1 MNLGSNFSDYRC
13 YLYKCVWSRFK
24 SSNRMLSFMCGC
36 MILCVQSSW
45 LYMKSIRLFLFFWSF
60 FLFNSIPSMF
70 YFCLFSILCSKRY
83 FFLFEP
89 KRYSS
94 QINMKCFNSLEKKNY
109 ESEKK
114 FQNYNCKWIW
124 LFIQTWS
131 TFKFKFRTRIIVRIE
146 HLKSN

>member
-60 FLFNSIPSMF
+60 FLFRFLPCF
-70 YFCLFSILCSKRY
+70 TFVYFQFCVQKDI

-94 QINMKCFNSLEKKNY
+94 QINMKCFNSLEKKIMNLKR
-109 ESEKK
+109 S
-114 FQNYNCKWIW
+114 
-124 LFIQTWS
+124 
-131 TFKFKFRTRIIVRIE
+131 FKITTANEYGFSFKRDQRLNSSLELV
-146 HLKSN
+146 